1 MSLNE
6 RLKKLRKAL
15 DLTQQEFA
23 DRIGVKR
30 NTIAT
35 YEIGR
40 NAPLDAVVASICREF
55 NVDETWL
62 RTGEGEMFVRQT
74 RDEEIAAAVE
84 RLLSGQKDSLRSR
97 LIIALSR
104 LDESQWSYIENFIL
118 GLVDAHSAPTIP
130 DTAAAAIATMQ
141 DYASMVAGE
150 KEAEEKSS
158 TSAG

>member
-1 MSLNE
+1 MKD
-6 RLKKLRKAL
+6 RLKNLRKAL
-15 DLTQQEFA
+15 GLTQQEFA
-23 DRIGVKR
+23 DRIGIGR
-30 NTIAT
+30 GNIAT
-35 YEIGR
+35 YETRGGSPGNSVI
-40 NAPLDAVVASICREF
+40 NLICREF
-55 NVDETWL
+55 NVNETWL
-62 RTGEGEMFVRQT
+62 RTGDGEMFVRQT

-118 GLVDAHSAPTIP
+118 GLVDLHTAPAIP

>member
-1 MSLNE
+1 MNE
-6 RLKKLRKAL
+6 RIKKLRKEL

-40 NAPLDAVVASICREF
+40 NTPLDAVIASICKEF
-55 NVDETWL
+55 SVNETWL

-74 RDEEIAAAVE
+74 RDEEIAAAVD
-84 RLLSGQKDSLRSR
+84 RLLSGQRDSLRSR
-97 LIIALSR
+97 LVIALSR
-104 LDESQWSYIENFIL
+104 LDENQWGMIEDFIRS
-118 GLVDAHSAPTIP
+118 LVDAHSIP

-141 DYASMVAGE
+141 DYADMVAGE
-150 KEAEEKSS
+150 KEVEEKSS

>member
-1 MSLNE
+1 MDE
-6 RLKKLRKAL
+6 RIKQLRKEL
-15 DLTQQEFA
+15 RLTQQEFA
-23 DRIGVKR
+23 GSLGTSRD
-30 NTIAT
+30 NIAG
-35 YEIGR
+35 YETGR
-40 NAPLDAVVASICREF
+40 RSPSDAVISLICRTF
-55 NVDETWL
+55 NVNEEWL
-62 RTGEGEMFVRQT
+62 RTGDGEMFVRQT

-118 GLVDAHSAPTIP
+118 GLVDAHTAPTIP

>member
-1 MSLNE
+1 MTLGE
-6 RLKKLRKAL
+6 RIKKVRRSL
-15 DLTQQEFA
+15 DLTQQAFGQ
-23 DRIGVKR
+23 RIGIKQNSIALIESGR
-30 NTIAT
+30 NTSDQTIFA
-35 YEIGR
+35 
-40 NAPLDAVVASICREF
+40 ICREF